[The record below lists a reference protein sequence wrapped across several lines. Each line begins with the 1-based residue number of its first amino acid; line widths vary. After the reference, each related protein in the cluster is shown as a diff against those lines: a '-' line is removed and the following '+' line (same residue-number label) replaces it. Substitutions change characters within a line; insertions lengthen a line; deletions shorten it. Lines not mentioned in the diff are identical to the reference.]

1 MEDWVFVDTC
11 IWASFFTRP
20 TSREKL
26 AVDVL
31 LAQDRVA
38 LVGPVVAE
46 VLRGFRRQEQADWA
60 GSRLRLAHYA
70 TADWDDWRHAA
81 HLAREQAGLGRDL
94 PITEAELP
102 QLEPIGICN
111 SGGSGIARTKIALIF
126 HLNFISPAPED

>member
-94 PITEAELP
+94 PITDLVLAAVALRLDAYVYTTDP
-102 QLEPIGICN
+102 HFDGID
-111 SGGSGIARTKIALIF
+111 GIKRFWPT
-126 HLNFISPAPED
+126 

>member
-11 IWASFFTRP
+11 IWSSFFTRP

-38 LVGPVVAE
+38 LLGPVVAE

-60 GSRLRLAHYA
+60 GSRLRLAHYV

-81 HLAREQAGLGRDL
+81 QLAREQAKLGRDL
-94 PITEAELP
+94 PITDLVLAAVVLRLDAYVYTTDP
-102 QLEPIGICN
+102 HFDGID
-111 SGGSGIARTKIALIF
+111 GIKRFWPT
-126 HLNFISPAPED
+126 

>member
-94 PITEAELP
+94 PITDLALAAVALRLDAYVYTTDP
-102 QLEPIGICN
+102 HFDGIDGIRRFWPI
-111 SGGSGIARTKIALIF
+111 
-126 HLNFISPAPED
+126 

>member
-20 TSREKL
+20 SSREKL
-26 AVDVL
+26 AVDDL

-60 GSRLRLAHYA
+60 GSRLRLAHYV

-81 HLAREQAGLGRDL
+81 QLAREQARLGRDL
-94 PITEAELP
+94 PITDLALAAVALRLDAYVYTTDP
-102 QLEPIGICN
+102 HFDGID
-111 SGGSGIARTKIALIF
+111 GIKRFWPT
-126 HLNFISPAPED
+126 

>member
-38 LVGPVVAE
+38 LLGPVVAE

-60 GSRLRLAHYA
+60 GSRLRLAHYV

-81 HLAREQAGLGRDL
+81 QLAREQAKLGRDL
-94 PITEAELP
+94 PITDLVLAAVALRLDAYVYTTDP
-102 QLEPIGICN
+102 HFDGID
-111 SGGSGIARTKIALIF
+111 GIKRFWPT
-126 HLNFISPAPED
+126 

>member
-20 TSREKL
+20 TSRETI

-60 GSRLRLAHYA
+60 GSRLRLAHYV
-70 TADWDDWRHAA
+70 TAEWDDWRQAA
-81 HLAREQAGLGRDL
+81 HLG
-94 PITEAELP
+94 
-102 QLEPIGICN
+102 
-111 SGGSGIARTKIALIF
+111 
-126 HLNFISPAPED
+126 